1 MLRSMPSFGLS
12 GSTFRLPRT
21 AKGLIALLLLSALT
35 PAQAYTVNVEPTF
48 QYKDSEGRGP
58 MVGSFAQALANY
70 QAYYA
75 WVDQT
80 YGGTRTLSILHP
92 AAGSYT
98 MNGVWAE
105 TSFDFTICGANG
117 ICNFHPN

>member
-1 MLRSMPSFGLS
+1 
-12 GSTFRLPRT
+12 
-21 AKGLIALLLLSALT
+21 
-35 PAQAYTVNVEPTF
+35 
-48 QYKDSEGRGP
+48 
-58 MVGSFAQALANY
+58 MVDSFAQALANY

-80 YGGTRTLSILHP
+80 YGGTRTVSNLHP

-98 MNGVWAE
+98 INGVWAE

-117 ICNFHPN
+117 ICNFHPNYASIKAFAVCPPGTGLGAVSPARDKPLAA